1 MRSELFKKPA
11 YAVAA
16 NKIVFGEMDK
26 RTANFLSQG
35 KNVIYDANTTKRIYR
50 DKLRKLAK
58 KHKARYLLLWFQ
70 VPVNVAIGRIL
81 KRKKLKSEF
90 LQKYHVPIDK
100 WVVLRI
106 RKEIE
111 PPTSSEPHII
121 VDGQK
126 PYKKQI
132 KTIKKYL

>member
-1 MRSELFKKPA
+1 
-11 YAVAA
+11 
-16 NKIVFGEMDK
+16 MDK